1 MKRLIV
7 LAGFAVVL
15 AGLVGCQDGD
25 RVNEANVDVEEQF
38 PEFLAGV
45 WEAEMTDS
53 KWAFQFEGD
62 GSISKITHVLAG
74 EVDLEEG
81 AVYLEGREPGT
92 YAVFAMGPCEAEYD
106 ANTRELSVKI
116 ILEHYAMKL
125 PQGTLEGKSHD
136 YFQGPVSEDG
146 KTWNAGWKNYA
157 WLEGAAPPDANE
169 IEANPVPLVFTKLDI
184 K

>member
-1 MKRLIV
+1 MKQLVV
-7 LAGFAVVL
+7 LAGCAVVL
-15 AGLVGCQDGD
+15 AGLVGCQSADRGIEKVIDG
-25 RVNEANVDVEEQF
+25 NGQF

-45 WEAEMTDS
+45 WEAEITDS
-53 KWAFQFEGD
+53 KWAFKFEDD
-62 GSISKITHVLAG
+62 GSISKITHVFAG

-81 AVYLEGREPGT
+81 GLYLEGREPGT
-92 YAVFAMGPCEAEYD
+92 YAMFVMGPCEAEYD
-106 ANTRELSVKI
+106 ENTRELNVKI
-116 ILEHYAMKL
+116 ILEHYVMKL

-136 YFQGPVSEDG
+136 YFQGTVSEDG

-169 IEANPVPLVFTKLDI
+169 IEANPVPLVFTKIDA